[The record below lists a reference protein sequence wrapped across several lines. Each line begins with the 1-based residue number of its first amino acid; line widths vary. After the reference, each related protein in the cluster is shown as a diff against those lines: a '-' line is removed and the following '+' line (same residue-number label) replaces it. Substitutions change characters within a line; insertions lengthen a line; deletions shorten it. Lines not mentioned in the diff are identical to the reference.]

1 VTPLRNVG
9 SVGGKQKN
17 VAFFQQR
24 DQSLIESVIVGI
36 KGTNDRQRQVATE
49 ELVESFEFWR
59 QRHVQEL
66 IEMQFV
72 SQSDLGRDEMSEEM
86 VQQLMATA
94 ERLASA
100 AESLD
105 RVLGRL
111 DAQQEALNA
120 KVDRIVAAV
129 DDSTYRPDGETA
141 RQLQDR
147 VAELEKSNADL
158 KAQAAR
164 MVRKTLPPMVSAILA
179 KSGEPDAEKIEKGAL
194 EKSLQSL
201 SVEQR
206 IAVKAELAR
215 AGMIE

>member
-1 VTPLRNVG
+1 MN
-9 SVGGKQKN
+9 
-17 VAFFQQR
+17 
-24 DQSLIESVIVGI
+24 
-36 KGTNDRQRQVATE
+36 
-49 ELVESFEFWR
+49 
-59 QRHVQEL
+59 
-66 IEMQFV
+66 
-72 SQSDLGRDEMSEEM
+72 EEM

-111 DAQQEALNA
+111 DAQQDALNV

-129 DDSTYRPDGETA
+129 DDRSYEPVDDEAT
-141 RQLQDR
+141 RQLQER
-147 VAELEKSNADL
+147 VAELEKSNTDL

-179 KSGEPDAEKIEKGAL
+179 KSGTDTAGEKIEKGVL
-194 EKSLQSL
+194 DKTLQSL

>member
-1 VTPLRNVG
+1 MN
-9 SVGGKQKN
+9 
-17 VAFFQQR
+17 
-24 DQSLIESVIVGI
+24 
-36 KGTNDRQRQVATE
+36 
-49 ELVESFEFWR
+49 
-59 QRHVQEL
+59 
-66 IEMQFV
+66 
-72 SQSDLGRDEMSEEM
+72 EEM

-94 ERLASA
+94 ERLATA

-120 KVDRIVAAV
+120 KVDRIVASV
-129 DDSTYRPDGETA
+129 DEREAEPRNDEAS
-141 RQLQDR
+141 RQLHER
-147 VAELEKSNADL
+147 VAGLEKSNSDL

-164 MVRKTLPPMVSAILA
+164 MMRKTLPPMVSAVLA
-179 KSGEPDAEKIEKGAL
+179 KSGTETGAEKIEKGVL
-194 EKSLQSL
+194 DKTLQSL

>member
-1 VTPLRNVG
+1 
-9 SVGGKQKN
+9 
-17 VAFFQQR
+17 
-24 DQSLIESVIVGI
+24 
-36 KGTNDRQRQVATE
+36 
-49 ELVESFEFWR
+49 
-59 QRHVQEL
+59 
-66 IEMQFV
+66 
-72 SQSDLGRDEMSEEM
+72 MSEEM
-86 VQQLMATA
+86 TQQLMATA

-111 DAQQEALNA
+111 DAQQDALNT

-129 DDSTYRPDGETA
+129 DERLYAPEHGDAT

-147 VAELEKSNADL
+147 VAELEKSNFDL

-164 MVRKTLPPMVSAILA
+164 MVRKTLNPMVSAILA
-179 KSGEPDAEKIEKGAL
+179 KGGAETDGDRIEKSVL
-194 EKSLQSL
+194 DKTLQSL

-206 IAVKAELAR
+206 IAVKSELAR

>member
-1 VTPLRNVG
+1 MN
-9 SVGGKQKN
+9 
-17 VAFFQQR
+17 
-24 DQSLIESVIVGI
+24 
-36 KGTNDRQRQVATE
+36 
-49 ELVESFEFWR
+49 
-59 QRHVQEL
+59 
-66 IEMQFV
+66 
-72 SQSDLGRDEMSEEM
+72 EEM

-94 ERLASA
+94 ERLATA

-129 DDSTYRPDGETA
+129 DEQAPAANGEATQ
-141 RQLQDR
+141 QLQER
-147 VAELEKSNADL
+147 VTELEKSNSDL

-164 MVRKTLPPMVSAILA
+164 AVRKTLPPMVSAIAA
-179 KSGEPDAEKIEKGAL
+179 KSADSGAEKIEKGAL

>member
-1 VTPLRNVG
+1 MN
-9 SVGGKQKN
+9 
-17 VAFFQQR
+17 
-24 DQSLIESVIVGI
+24 
-36 KGTNDRQRQVATE
+36 
-49 ELVESFEFWR
+49 
-59 QRHVQEL
+59 
-66 IEMQFV
+66 
-72 SQSDLGRDEMSEEM
+72 EEM

-105 RVLGRL
+105 RVLGRV

-129 DDSTYRPDGETA
+129 GDYSSVPMESEAA
-141 RQLQDR
+141 RQLQER
-147 VAELEKSNADL
+147 VAELEKSNTDL
-158 KAQAAR
+158 RAQASR
-164 MVRKTLPPMVSAILA
+164 MVRKTLPPMVSGILA
-179 KSGEPDAEKIEKGAL
+179 KSGADASGEKIEKGVL
-194 EKSLQSL
+194 DKTLQSL

>member
-1 VTPLRNVG
+1 
-9 SVGGKQKN
+9 
-17 VAFFQQR
+17 
-24 DQSLIESVIVGI
+24 
-36 KGTNDRQRQVATE
+36 
-49 ELVESFEFWR
+49 
-59 QRHVQEL
+59 
-66 IEMQFV
+66 
-72 SQSDLGRDEMSEEM
+72 MSEEM

-111 DAQQEALNA
+111 DAQQDALNA

-129 DDSTYRPDGETA
+129 DDRASYDPTPNEAT
-141 RQLQDR
+141 RQLQER
-147 VAELEKSNADL
+147 VAELEKSNTDL

-179 KSGEPDAEKIEKGAL
+179 KSGTDSGGERIEKGVL
-194 EKSLQSL
+194 DKTLQSL
-201 SVEQR
+201 SMEQR

>member
-1 VTPLRNVG
+1 
-9 SVGGKQKN
+9 
-17 VAFFQQR
+17 
-24 DQSLIESVIVGI
+24 
-36 KGTNDRQRQVATE
+36 
-49 ELVESFEFWR
+49 
-59 QRHVQEL
+59 
-66 IEMQFV
+66 M
-72 SQSDLGRDEMSEEM
+72 SDEI
-86 VQQLMATA
+86 VQQLIATA

-111 DAQQEALNA
+111 DSQQDALNA

-129 DDSTYRPDGETA
+129 DEHASYEPANRELANHEAT

-147 VAELEKSNADL
+147 VAELEKSNTDL

-179 KSGEPDAEKIEKGAL
+179 KSGTDTGSEKIEKGVL
-194 EKSLQSL
+194 DKTLQSL

>member
-1 VTPLRNVG
+1 MN
-9 SVGGKQKN
+9 
-17 VAFFQQR
+17 
-24 DQSLIESVIVGI
+24 
-36 KGTNDRQRQVATE
+36 
-49 ELVESFEFWR
+49 
-59 QRHVQEL
+59 
-66 IEMQFV
+66 
-72 SQSDLGRDEMSEEM
+72 EEM

-111 DAQQEALNA
+111 DSQQDTLNA
-120 KVDRIVAAV
+120 KLDRLVAAV
-129 DDSTYRPDGETA
+129 DVREVYEPTNRELENHEAT
-141 RQLQDR
+141 RQLQQR
-147 VAELEKSNADL
+147 VAELEKSNTDL

-179 KSGEPDAEKIEKGAL
+179 KTGTDSGSERIEKGVL
-194 EKSLQSL
+194 DKTLQSL